1 MPTKKNSRYELA
13 PGPDV
18 DLEREDIRDRKG
30 DRITAEY
37 AERAVDEVHAKLGRG
52 RPSLT
57 EPGRHSPH
65 ISFRVSEETRAR
77 AEELALSRGV
87 SVSGVSQIA
96 ISSAETGTVP
106 RRRSR

>member
-1 MPTKKNSRYELA
+1 MPTKKNPRYELA

-18 DLEREDIRDRKG
+18 DLERENIRDSKG
-30 DRITAEY
+30 NRVTADY
-37 AERAVDEVHAKLGRG
+37 VDRAVDEVHAKLGRG

-87 SVSGVSQIA
+87 SVSTLARQA
-96 ISSAETGTVP
+96 LDEYLHTA
-106 RRRSR
+106 